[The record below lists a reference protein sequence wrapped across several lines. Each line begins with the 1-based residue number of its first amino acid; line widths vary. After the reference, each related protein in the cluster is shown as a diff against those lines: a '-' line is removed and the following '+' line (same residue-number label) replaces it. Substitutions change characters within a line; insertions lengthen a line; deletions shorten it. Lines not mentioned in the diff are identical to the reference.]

1 LIGLLP
7 SLIGGDAANDF
18 NTAMVSQLSTY
29 PGGSSAGGFTFTFNP
44 TTQAFAR
51 NSDSFGPSF
60 AERAMTMGRDT
71 FNVGATFQRATY
83 DTFEG
88 LNLGNGDV
96 RFRVDDQPNPGDVT
110 DAQLSIDLSTDI
122 FVLFMSYGLT
132 DRLDVGTVV
141 PIIRVDFDAS
151 IDPTLVGTSAGPLPF
166 GQRVALPVQSRS
178 GTASGVGDITVR
190 TKYNVVKRQGGGAS
204 LVLDLRMPTGDAEEM
219 LGSGAGAAK
228 VMFVASST
236 LGRVA
241 PHFNAGY
248 TFVGARANNT
258 IAIDDEYNYV
268 AGVDTVVTN
277 DVSASFDIVARTITN
292 IGRLRL
298 GPAPNQSGNPADQL
312 TREAGNLNL
321 RAAGLGLK
329 WRVAGTWL
337 VSGSV
342 LVPLSDAGLVDR
354 AMWSLGLD
362 WTR

>member
-1 LIGLLP
+1 
-7 SLIGGDAANDF
+7 
-18 NTAMVSQLSTY
+18 
-29 PGGSSAGGFTFTFNP
+29 
-44 TTQAFAR
+44 
-51 NSDSFGPSF
+51 
-60 AERAMTMGRDT
+60 
-71 FNVGATFQRATY
+71 
-83 DTFEG
+83 
-88 LNLGNGDV
+88 
-96 RFRVDDQPNPGDVT
+96 
-110 DAQLSIDLSTDI
+110 
-122 FVLFMSYGLT
+122 
-132 DRLDVGTVV
+132 
-141 PIIRVDFDAS
+141 
-151 IDPTLVGTSAGPLPF
+151 
-166 GQRVALPVQSRS
+166 
-178 GTASGVGDITVR
+178 VR

-204 LVLDLRMPTGDAEEM
+204 LVLDLRMSTGDAEEM

-248 TFVGARANNT
+248 TFVGAGANNT

-277 DVSASFDIVARTITN
+277 DVSASFDIVAPTITN

-321 RAAGLGLK
+321 RAAGFGLK

-337 VSGSV
+337 MSGSV

-354 AMWSLGLD
+354 ATWSLGLD

>member
-1 LIGLLP
+1 
-7 SLIGGDAANDF
+7 
-18 NTAMVSQLSTY
+18 
-29 PGGSSAGGFTFTFNP
+29 
-44 TTQAFAR
+44 
-51 NSDSFGPSF
+51 
-60 AERAMTMGRDT
+60 MTMGRDT

-83 DTFEG
+83 DRFEG

-96 RFRVDDQPNPGDVT
+96 RFRVDDQPNLGDVT

-122 FVLFMSYGLT
+122 LVLFMSYGLT

-141 PIIRVDFDAS
+141 PIIRVDFNAS
-151 IDPTLVGTSAGPLPF
+151 IERTLVATSAGLLPF

-236 LGRVA
+236 LERVA
-241 PHFNAGY
+241 PHFNVGY
-248 TFVGARANNT
+248 TFVGAGANNT

-321 RAAGLGLK
+321 RAAGFGLK

-337 VSGSV
+337 VSGRV

-354 AMWSLGLD
+354 ATWSLGLD

>member
-1 LIGLLP
+1 
-7 SLIGGDAANDF
+7 
-18 NTAMVSQLSTY
+18 VSQLSTY

-190 TKYNVVKRQGGGAS
+190 TKYNVVKRQGGRG
-204 LVLDLRMPTGDAEEM
+204 V
-219 LGSGAGAAK
+219 
-228 VMFVASST
+228 
-236 LGRVA
+236 
-241 PHFNAGY
+241 
-248 TFVGARANNT
+248 VGARPSDADRRRRRDAW
-258 IAIDDEYNYV
+258 IGGRGGEGHV
-268 AGVDTVVTN
+268 RGVEH
-277 DVSASFDIVARTITN
+277 ARTGGTAFQC
-292 IGRLRL
+292 RLHVCRR
-298 GPAPNQSGNPADQL
+298 SGEQH
-312 TREAGNLNL
+312 
-321 RAAGLGLK
+321 
-329 WRVAGTWL
+329 
-337 VSGSV
+337 
-342 LVPLSDAGLVDR
+342 DR
-354 AMWSLGLD
+354 H
-362 WTR
+362 RR